1 MGLITRKANMVDLYH
16 FGAFP
21 KNSFWISLNIAVI
34 LNWIMMQF
42 KRFIEI
48 NTKNS
53 NDLII
58 FKNHKIL
65 YEPNLKTFLL
75 NSDFLNIDFDNSL
88 HVGIGENNNKKI
100 YAIDIS
106 ELNEDINIGY
116 ENLVEYDIRH
126 LLAVSNANDIV
137 LMGRANQLLHWV
149 RSNKY
154 SGYSGELNK
163 FDINEQALYSPGSST
178 MIYPQISPCVL
189 AMVTRG
195 DEILLARNNL
205 FPEGLFSILAGFV
218 EVSESAEETVKREV
232 LEEVNLHV
240 KNIKYHGSQP
250 WPFPSQLML
259 GFSCEYE
266 SGEIILDE
274 KEIAEA
280 NWYRFNNLPYV
291 PPTTSLSG
299 ILINSFVEDHS

>member
-1 MGLITRKANMVDLYH
+1 
-16 FGAFP
+16 
-21 KNSFWISLNIAVI
+21 
-34 LNWIMMQF
+34 MMQF
-42 KRFIEI
+42 KRFLQI
-48 NTKNS
+48 NTKDS
-53 NDLII
+53 NEFII
-58 FKNHKIL
+58 FKDQKIL

-75 NSDFLNIDFDNSL
+75 NSSFVNIDLDNSIY
-88 HVGIGENNNKKI
+88 VGIAKNNKKKI
-100 YAIDIS
+100 YAVDIS
-106 ELNEDINIGY
+106 GLSEDINLGY
-116 ENLVEYDIRH
+116 ENIVEYDTRH
-126 LLAVSNANDIV
+126 LLAISNPDDIV
-137 LMGRANQLLHWV
+137 LMGRANQLLHWIK
-149 RSNKY
+149 SNKY
-154 SGYSGELNK
+154 SGYTGELNE
-163 FDINEQALYSPGSST
+163 FDSKEEALYSPGTSS

-240 KNIKYHGSQP
+240 KNIKYYGSQP

-266 SGEIILDE
+266 SGEMILD
-274 KEIAEA
+274 KNEIAEA
-280 NWYRFNNLPYV
+280 NWYRFDNLPYV